1 MLGGSI
7 DAELSAAHGEAVVA
21 RCGRPHHRSRCAGPS
36 LSECPRRSFPAEVAN
51 LVSNDAREADYAG
64 TLFESLG
71 VAKARL
77 TMERRS
83 RNTQENAEF
92 SKAMVEPKSGERW
105 LLVTSAF
112 HMPRSVGLFRKAGFA
127 VEPYPVDWR
136 VGGRS
141 DLLTFSSMAIEG
153 LGRTDIALREWMGL
167 IAYRATGKID
177 ELLPGPTK
185 RSETQRNRARI
196 GAGARQPRRFGSYA
210 MQQQTPPEQFD
221 LPGMVADLNN
231 LLRLKTTVIGMKMFA
246 RVEEM
251 AAIPKIRRPTAV
263 HTTDQIVSMASRLG
277 WTVGITADDLV
288 GAQCRAVIGLAPQD
302 EKWLAGQNYVGV
314 WHGTAEDA
322 RKRQEALDVVP
333 FGQYQALAV
342 SPLASGRLNPPD
354 ICLVYATP
362 GQMIILINGLQY
374 TGYKKFE
381 WGVVGETACADSWG
395 RALKT
400 GEPSLSLPCF
410 AERRYGGVPDEEM
423 LMALPPA
430 HLAKAIVGM
439 KQLAKNGLRY
449 PIAPYGIQNDV
460 RAGMG
465 VSYAKT

>member
-1 MLGGSI
+1 
-7 DAELSAAHGEAVVA
+7 
-21 RCGRPHHRSRCAGPS
+21 
-36 LSECPRRSFPAEVAN
+36 
-51 LVSNDAREADYAG
+51 
-64 TLFESLG
+64 
-71 VAKARL
+71 
-77 TMERRS
+77 
-83 RNTQENAEF
+83 
-92 SKAMVEPKSGERW
+92 
-105 LLVTSAF
+105 
-112 HMPRSVGLFRKAGFA
+112 
-127 VEPYPVDWR
+127 
-136 VGGRS
+136 
-141 DLLTFSSMAIEG
+141 
-153 LGRTDIALREWMGL
+153 
-167 IAYRATGKID
+167 
-177 ELLPGPTK
+177 
-185 RSETQRNRARI
+185 
-196 GAGARQPRRFGSYA
+196 

-221 LPGMVADLNN
+221 LGAIVADLNN
-231 LLRLKTTVIGMKMFA
+231 LLRLKTTVIGIKMFA

-251 AAIPKIRRPTAV
+251 EAIPKIRRPSAV

-277 WTVGITADDLV
+277 WTVGITGEDLV

-302 EKWLAGQNYVGV
+302 EKWLAGENYVGV

-333 FGQYQALAV
+333 YGQYQAMAV
-342 SPLASGRLNPPD
+342 SPLTSGRLNPPD

-430 HLAKAIVGM
+430 YLVKAIAGM
-439 KQLAKNGLRY
+439 KQLARNGLRY
-449 PIAPYGIQNDV
+449 PIAPYGIQADV

-465 VSYAKT
+465 VSYKK